1 MSAKGIAI
9 SPGRSSVLIV
19 ALLFCSPILAGEI
32 PGRVCEPADCCTCV
46 SFEYLPLAT
55 GGPSPDG
62 QTMQHGTAHSMAG
75 MDMSHPESL
84 IDTIL
89 MHASS
94 GTSVEPISTPHDMLM
109 KHVGAWMLMFHGVA
123 FVNSQQQT
131 GPRGGDKVFGTSW
144 FMPMVQRSLG
154 PGTFTGRVMLSLDPA
169 TITNRRYP
177 ELFQIGETAFGNPIV
192 DGQHPHDFFMELALL
207 YDLKL
212 GENTLLSFYGAP
224 VGDPAMG
231 PTAFAHRTSRQA
243 RTIWRPL
250 GHHLQDSTHIA
261 DDVVTL
267 GLTYKIARIEASGF
281 YGREPVEFR
290 WNIDT
295 GRARF
300 MVGAADAESN
310 GELERAIFNHAAE
323 KPRAA
328 FPDGRHATYDGVG
341 YAHNRPIRDSEW
353 KLGDS
358 CCSPR
363 TQSRHSRRAGVQQLS
378 RGKHSAVRK
387 TQLRVDA
394 HRKRGSHERIA
405 SARGKPFA
413 ARIRREVPCADTG
426 LHIRLR
432 SRIQFHPARIERVG
446 RAIHAVH
453 EASLF

>member
-1 MSAKGIAI
+1 LIA
-9 SPGRSSVLIV
+9 

-55 GGPSPDG
+55 ADASPDA

-94 GTSVEPISTPHDMLM
+94 GTSVEPASTPHDMLM
-109 KHVGAWMLMFHGVA
+109 KHLGAWMLMFHGVA
-123 FVNSQQQT
+123 FANSQQQT

-177 ELFQIGETAFGNPIV
+177 ELFQVGETAYGNPIV

-231 PTAFAHRTSRQA
+231 PTAFAHRTSA
-243 RTIWRPL
+243 SEDDLAPL

-261 DDVVTL
+261 NDVVTV

-281 YGREPVEFR
+281 HGREPDEFR
-290 WNIDT
+290 WNID
-295 GRARF
+295 
-300 MVGAADAESN
+300 
-310 GELERAIFNHAAE
+310 AAE

-341 YAHNRPIRDSEW
+341 YLPPAISEW
-353 KLGDS
+353 KLGDAVALG
-358 CCSPR
+358 

-394 HRKRGSHERIA
+394 HRKRGSHERS

-413 ARIRREVPCADTG
+413 ARIRREVSCADTG

-453 EASLF
+453 EAVFSESHLWKQYDGRASLRPLPRDSFGEVEIA